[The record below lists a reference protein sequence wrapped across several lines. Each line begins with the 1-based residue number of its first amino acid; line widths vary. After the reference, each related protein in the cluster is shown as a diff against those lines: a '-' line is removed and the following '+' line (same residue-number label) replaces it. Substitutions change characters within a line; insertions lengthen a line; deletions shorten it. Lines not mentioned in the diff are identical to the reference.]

1 MSRSIVDTE
10 RISAAAG
17 DIHRIADTV
26 QSSMGDLRG
35 RLSSLNGAWEGPAK
49 IEFERVMQ
57 DFQATQGKVTQ
68 LLGDIGQLTL
78 KASTAYAE
86 HETNTR
92 ALFAR

>member
-1 MSRSIVDTE
+1 MTRSIIDTE

-26 QSSMGDLRG
+26 QSDMGELRG

-49 IEFERVMQ
+49 TEFERVML
-57 DFQATQGKVTQ
+57 DFQATQSKVTQ
-68 LLGDIGQLTL
+68 LLGDIGALTMR
-78 KASTAYAE
+78 ASAAYAE
-86 HETNTR
+86 HESSTR